1 MGVQARPPGGAG
13 TNRDWLPTPL
23 GPPARGWQHLH
34 VRRRTL
40 RLAARGSFAITLALC
55 LGTVVFLGLAWNV
68 PKLGSEFGFKGYAIA
83 FALVVGGLG
92 LLLADRRPPNPIGW
106 IFCALGVIAGTMALT
121 TEYARWA
128 LIHEGGRPPGGLY
141 AAWLQEWVW
150 IPLIVGLGV
159 VGWIFPEGRFLSRR
173 WRTAMLVACALAAVP
188 TVLNALLP
196 RLTVF
201 AGFDNPAGLDER
213 WVPGAASA
221 SIGLAL
227 PALFG
232 GAAAATVRFRTRR
245 GDERQ
250 QIKWLLLAVMAIA
263 LVLAYYGII
272 LATGTDPNQGLAAW
286 SEYLAI
292 ASFLAVPISVAFGVL
307 KYRLYD
313 IDVVI
318 NKAVVYAVL
327 AVFITGV
334 YLTVVV
340 AAGSLTGYA
349 SNPALSGIA
358 AAIVALAFQP
368 VRRGT
373 QRLANRLVYGE
384 RATPYEVLAQ
394 LGDRLAGEYAADD
407 VLDRISAALAGGI
420 GADRVVVWLDS
431 GGELRPAAVWPKG
444 VRPAPI
450 AASSAAPAATD
461 DGMRSF
467 PVRHQGEML
476 GAIGVHKPPSDP
488 LTPADEKLV
497 GDLAAQAG
505 LVLRNARLIEELRAS
520 RRRLVT
526 TQDEERRRLERNIHD
541 GAQQQLVALTIKAR
555 LAEQMIDRDPAKARD
570 LVAQIGT
577 ETTGTLEDLRD
588 LARGIYPPLLADKGL
603 AAALEA
609 QGRKAAVP
617 VAVKADGVGRLDRD
631 VEAGV
636 YFCVLEALNNV
647 AKYAGA
653 SHVDVRLWW
662 QDGEVVFEVSDDGV
676 GFDPAARGYGTG
688 LRGMADRLEALG
700 GTLEVQSAPRAGTKI
715 LGKVR
720 AARVEHE

>member
-1 MGVQARPPGGAG
+1 M
-13 TNRDWLPTPL
+13 
-23 GPPARGWQHLH
+23 
-34 VRRRTL
+34 RRRTL
-40 RLAARGSFAITLALC
+40 RLAARGSFAITVALC

-68 PKLGSEFGFKGYAIA
+68 PKLGNEFGFKGYAIA
-83 FALVVGGLG
+83 FALVLGGVG
-92 LLLADRRPPNPIGW
+92 LLLAERRPPNPIGW

-173 WRTAMLVACALAAVP
+173 WRAAMVVACSVAAVP
-188 TVLNALLP
+188 VVLNALLP
-196 RLTVF
+196 RLTIF
-201 AGFDNPAGLDER
+201 AGFDNPVGLDEP
-213 WVPGAASA
+213 WVQGAANA
-221 SIGLAL
+221 SIGLML
-227 PALFG
+227 PVLLG
-232 GAAAATVRFRTRR
+232 GAAAATVRFRKRQ

-250 QIKWLLLAVMAIA
+250 QIKWLLLAVMGVA
-263 LVLAYYGII
+263 LVLVYYGIL
-272 LATGTDPNQGLAAW
+272 LATGTDPNQGGFPW
-286 SEYLAI
+286 DEYLAI

-349 SNPALSGIA
+349 SNPVLSGIA

-394 LGDRLAGEYAADD
+394 LGDRLAGEYASDD
-407 VLDRISAALAGGI
+407 VLDRIAAALAGGI
-420 GADRVVVWLDS
+420 GADRVVVWLNS
-431 GGELRPAAVWPKG
+431 GSELRPVAVWP
-444 VRPAPI
+444 RRSRAAPI
-450 AASSAAPAATD
+450 AASAAPTATE

-488 LTPADEKLV
+488 LTPADEKLA

-505 LVLRNARLIEELRAS
+505 LVLRNARLIEDLRTS

-526 TQDEERRRLERNIHD
+526 AQDEERRRLERNIHD
-541 GAQQQLVALTIKAR
+541 GAQQQLVALTVKAR

-570 LVAQIGT
+570 LVAQIGA

-617 VAVKADGVGRLDRD
+617 VAVEATGVGRLDRD

-647 AKYAGA
+647 A
-653 SHVDVRLWW
+653 
-662 QDGEVVFEVSDDGV
+662 
-676 GFDPAARGYGTG
+676 
-688 LRGMADRLEALG
+688 
-700 GTLEVQSAPRAGTKI
+700 
-715 LGKVR
+715 
-720 AARVEHE
+720 

>member
-1 MGVQARPPGGAG
+1 MS
-13 TNRDWLPTPL
+13 
-23 GPPARGWQHLH
+23 HM
-34 VRRRTL
+34 RRRTL

-55 LGTVVFLGLAWNV
+55 LGTVVFLALAWNV
-68 PKLGSEFGFKGYAIA
+68 PKLENEFGFKGYAIA
-83 FALVVGGLG
+83 FAVVVGGLG
-92 LLLADRRPPNPIGW
+92 LLLADRRPQNPIGW

-128 LIHEGGRPPGGLY
+128 LIHDGGRPPGGLY

-173 WRTAMLVACALAAVP
+173 WRTAMVVACAVAAVP
-188 TVLNALLP
+188 MVLNALLP
-196 RLTVF
+196 RLTIF
-201 AGFDNPAGLDER
+201 AGFDNPVGLDEP
-213 WVPGAASA
+213 WVQGAANASA
-221 SIGLAL
+221 GLVL
-227 PALFG
+227 PVLFG
-232 GAAAATVRFRTRR
+232 GAAAATVRFRRR
-245 GDERQ
+245 SGDERQ
-250 QIKWLLLAVMAIA
+250 QIKWLLLAVMAVG
-263 LVLAYYGII
+263 LVLTYYGILLGII
-272 LATGTDPNQGLAAW
+272 LATGTDPSQGAVW
-286 SEYLAI
+286 PEYLAI

-349 SNPALSGIA
+349 SNPVVSGIA
-358 AAIVALAFQP
+358 AAVVALAFQP
-368 VRRGT
+368 ARRGA

-407 VLDRISAALAGGI
+407 VLDRIAAAVAGGI
-420 GADRVVVWLDS
+420 GADRVVVWLNA
-431 GGELRPAAVWPKG
+431 GRELRPAAVWPEG
-444 VRPAPI
+444 TPAAPI
-450 AASSAAPAATD
+450 AASTAMLTATE

-467 PVRHQGEML
+467 PVRLQGEIL

-520 RRRLVT
+520 RRRLVEA
-526 TQDEERRRLERNIHD
+526 QDEERRKIERNLHD
-541 GAQQQLVALTIKAR
+541 GAQQQLVALTVQLGLLERQAEDPETVRASATR
-555 LAEQMIDRDPAKARD
+555 LKDALQDALDE
-570 LVAQIGT
+570 
-577 ETTGTLEDLRD
+577 LRA
-588 LARGIYPPLLADKGL
+588 LARGIYPPLLADQGL

-609 QGRKAAVP
+609 QSRKAAVP
-617 VAVKADGVGRLDRD
+617 TTIESGGIGRYPR
-631 VEAGV
+631 EIESAV
-636 YFCVLEALNNV
+636 YFCALEALQNV
-647 AKYAGA
+647 AKYADA
-653 SHVDVRLWW
+653 TSAVVRLGER
-662 QDGEVVFEVSDDGV
+662 DGRLEFEIADDGR
-676 GFDPAARGYGTG
+676 GFDPTATSYGTG
-688 LRGMADRLEALG
+688 MQGMVDRLDAIG
-700 GTLEVQSAPRAGTKI
+700 GTLEVSSESGRGTMV
-715 LGKVR
+715 LGR
-720 AARVEHE
+720 IALPG

>member
-1 MGVQARPPGGAG
+1 VKRQ
-13 TNRDWLPTPL
+13 
-23 GPPARGWQHLH
+23 
-34 VRRRTL
+34 TL
-40 RLAARGSFAITLALC
+40 RQAARGSFAITLALC
-55 LGTVVFLGLAWNV
+55 LGTVVFLALAWNV
-68 PKLGSEFGFKGYAIA
+68 PKLENEFGFKGYAIA
-83 FALVVGGLG
+83 FALVLGGVG
-92 LLLADRRPPNPIGW
+92 LLLADRRPQNPIGW
-106 IFCALGVIAGTMALT
+106 IFCVLGVIAGTMALT

-128 LIHEGGRPPGGLY
+128 LIHERGGPPGGLY

-150 IPLIVGLGV
+150 IPLVVGLGV
-159 VGWIFPEGRFLSRR
+159 VGWIFPEGGFVSRR
-173 WRTAMLVACALAAVP
+173 WRTAMIACCAVVAVP
-188 TVLNALLP
+188 MVLNALLP
-196 RLTVF
+196 RLTIF
-201 AGFDNPAGLDER
+201 AGFDNPVGLDEP
-213 WVPGAASA
+213 WITSAANA

-227 PALFG
+227 PVLFG
-232 GAAAATVRFRTRR
+232 GAAAATVRFRRRR

-250 QIKWLLLAVMAIA
+250 QIKWLLLAVMAVA

-272 LATGTDPNQGLAAW
+272 LATGMDPNHGAAAW

-292 ASFLAVPISVAFGVL
+292 ASFLAVPIAVAFGVL

-349 SNPALSGIA
+349 SNPVLSGSA

-407 VLDRISAALAGGI
+407 VLDRIAAALAAGI

-431 GGELRPAAVWPKG
+431 GGELRPAAVWPEG
-444 VRPAPI
+444 AGSARSDA
-450 AASSAAPAATD
+450 SAAPTATD

-505 LVLRNARLIEELRAS
+505 LVLRNARLIEDLRAS

-526 TQDEERRRLERNIHD
+526 AQDDERRRLERDIHD
-541 GAQQQLVALTIKAR
+541 GAQQQLVALTVKAR

-570 LVAQIGT
+570 LVAQIGAD
-577 ETTGTLEDLRD
+577 TTGTLEDLRD

-617 VAVKADGVGRLDRD
+617 VAVEADGVGRLDRG

-653 SHVDVRLWW
+653 SHVGVRLRW
-662 QDGEVVFEVSDDGV
+662 QSGELVFEVSDDDV

-700 GTLEVQSAPRAGTKI
+700 GTLEVESAPRAGTKI
-715 LGKVR
+715 LGTVPV
-720 AARVEHE
+720 ARVEHA

>member
-1 MGVQARPPGGAG
+1 M
-13 TNRDWLPTPL
+13 
-23 GPPARGWQHLH
+23 
-34 VRRRTL
+34 RRRTL

-55 LGTVVFLGLAWNV
+55 LSTVVFLGLAWNV
-68 PKLGSEFGFKGYAIA
+68 PKLSSEFGFKGYAIA
-83 FALVVGGLG
+83 FALVLGGVGVA
-92 LLLADRRPPNPIGW
+92 LADRRPSNPIGW

-128 LIHEGGRPPGGLY
+128 LIHQGGRPAGGLY

-173 WRTAMLVACALAAVP
+173 WRTGMVVACALAAIP
-188 TVLNALLP
+188 IVLNAVLP

-201 AGFDNPAGLDER
+201 AGFDNPVGLDEP
-213 WVPGAASA
+213 WVQGAASA
-221 SIGLAL
+221 SGGLIL
-227 PALFG
+227 PVLLG
-232 GAAAATVRFRTRR
+232 GAAAATVRFRRRR

-250 QIKWLLLAVMAIA
+250 QIKWLLLAVSAVA
-263 LVLAYYGII
+263 LALGYYSILLGII
-272 LATGTDPNQGLAAW
+272 LASGTDPSQGAVW
-286 SEYLAI
+286 PEYLAI

-349 SNPALSGIA
+349 SNPVLSGIA

-407 VLDRISAALAGGI
+407 VLDRIAAALAGGI
-420 GADRVVVWLDS
+420 GADRVVVWLNS

-444 VRPAPI
+444 TRAAPI
-450 AASSAAPAATD
+450 ATSTAVLTATE

-467 PVRHQGEML
+467 PVRLQGEIL
-476 GAIGVHKPPSDP
+476 GAIGVHKPASDP

-520 RRRLVT
+520 RRRLVEA
-526 TQDEERRRLERNIHD
+526 QDEERRKIERNLHD
-541 GAQQQLVALTIKAR
+541 GAQQQLVALTVQLGLLERQAEDPDTVRASATR
-555 LAEQMIDRDPAKARD
+555 LKDALQDALDE
-570 LVAQIGT
+570 
-577 ETTGTLEDLRD
+577 LRA
-588 LARGIYPPLLADKGL
+588 LARGIYPPLLADQGL

-609 QGRKAAVP
+609 QSRKAAVP
-617 VAVKADGVGRLDRD
+617 TTIESDGIGRYPR
-631 VEAGV
+631 EIESAV
-636 YFCVLEALNNV
+636 YFCALEALQNV
-647 AKYAGA
+647 AKYADA
-653 SHVDVRLWW
+653 TSAVVRLGER
-662 QDGEVVFEVSDDGV
+662 DGRLEFEIADDGR
-676 GFDPAARGYGTG
+676 GFDPTATSYGTG
-688 LRGMADRLEALG
+688 MQGMVDRLDAIG
-700 GTLEVQSAPRAGTKI
+700 GTLEVSSESGRGTMV
-715 LGKVR
+715 LGR
-720 AARVEHE
+720 ITLPG

>member
-1 MGVQARPPGGAG
+1 MR
-13 TNRDWLPTPL
+13 
-23 GPPARGWQHLH
+23 RG
-34 VRRRTL
+34 TL

-128 LIHEGGRPPGGLY
+128 LIHEGGRPPGALY

-173 WRTAMLVACALAAVP
+173 WRTAMVVACAVAAVP
-188 TVLNALLP
+188 MVLNALLP

-201 AGFDNPAGLDER
+201 AGFDNPAGLDEP
-213 WVPGAASA
+213 WVPGAANA

-227 PALFG
+227 PVLVG
-232 GAAAATVRFRTRR
+232 GAAAATVRFRRRR

-272 LATGTDPNQGLAAW
+272 LATGTDPDQGSVAW
-286 SEYLAI
+286 SQYLAI

-318 NKAVVYAVL
+318 DKAVVYAVL
-327 AVFITGV
+327 AVFITVV
-334 YLTVVV
+334 YAAVVV
-340 AAGSLTGYA
+340 GIGAVIGSAGGTL
-349 SNPALSGIA
+349 LSAVA
-358 AAIVALAFQP
+358 AAIVAIAFQP
-368 VRRGT
+368 ARRGA

-407 VLDRISAALAGGI
+407 VLDRIAAALAGGI
-420 GADRVVVWLDS
+420 GADRVVVWLNS
-431 GGELRPAAVWPKG
+431 GGEMRPTAVWPRG
-444 VRPAPI
+444 ARAAPI
-450 AASSAAPAATD
+450 AASAAALTATE

-505 LVLRNARLIEELRAS
+505 LVLRNARLIEDLRAS

-526 TQDEERRRLERNIHD
+526 AQDEERRRLERDIHD
-541 GAQQQLVALTIKAR
+541 GAQQQLVALTVKAR
-555 LAEQMIDRDPAKARD
+555 LAEQMIDLDPAKARD
-570 LVAQIGT
+570 LVVQIGA

-609 QGRKAAVP
+609 QGRKAVVP
-617 VAVKADGVGRLDRD
+617 VAVEADGVGRIDRD

-636 YFCVLEALNNV
+636 YFCVLESLNNV

-653 SHVDVRLWW
+653 SHVDVRLWR
-662 QDGEVVFEVSDDGV
+662 QDGEVVFEVRDNGV
-676 GFDPAARGYGTG
+676 GFDPAAKGYGTG

-715 LGKVR
+715 LGRVP

>member
-1 MGVQARPPGGAG
+1 
-13 TNRDWLPTPL
+13 
-23 GPPARGWQHLH
+23 

-55 LGTVVFLGLAWNV
+55 LVTVIFLGLAWNV

-83 FALVVGGLG
+83 FALVVGGIG
-92 LLLADRRPPNPIGW
+92 LLLADRRPQNPIGW

-128 LIHEGGRPPGGLY
+128 LIHERGRPPGGLY

-173 WRTAMLVACALAAVP
+173 WRTAMIVACAVAAVP
-188 TVLNALLP
+188 MVLNALLP
-196 RLTVF
+196 RLTIF
-201 AGFDNPAGLDER
+201 AGFDNPVGLDEP
-213 WVPGAASA
+213 WVPVAANA
-221 SIGLAL
+221 SIGLML
-227 PALFG
+227 PVLVG
-232 GAAAATVRFRTRR
+232 GAAAATVRFRKRH

-263 LVLAYYGII
+263 MVLAYLSILLGII
-272 LATGTDPNQGLAAW
+272 LATGTDPTQGAVW
-286 SEYLAI
+286 PEYLAI

-349 SNPALSGIA
+349 SNPVLSGIA

-394 LGDRLAGEYAADD
+394 LGDRLASEYAADD
-407 VLDRISAALAGGI
+407 VLDRIAAALAGGI
-420 GADRVVVWLDS
+420 GADRVVVWLNS
-431 GGELRPAAVWPKG
+431 GGELRPAAVWPEG
-444 VRPAPI
+444 APAAPI
-450 AASSAAPAATD
+450 AASVAALTATE

-467 PVRHQGEML
+467 PVRLQGEIL
-476 GAIGVHKPPSDP
+476 GAIGVHKPASDP

-520 RRRLVT
+520 RRRLIEA
-526 TQDEERRRLERNIHD
+526 QDEERRKIERNLHD
-541 GAQQQLVALTIKAR
+541 GAQQQLVALTVQLGLLERQAEDPDTVRASATR
-555 LAEQMIDRDPAKARD
+555 LKDALQDALDE
-570 LVAQIGT
+570 
-577 ETTGTLEDLRD
+577 LRA
-588 LARGIYPPLLADKGL
+588 LARGIYPPLLADQGL

-609 QGRKAAVP
+609 QSRKAAVP
-617 VAVKADGVGRLDRD
+617 TTIESGGIGRYPR
-631 VEAGV
+631 EIESAV
-636 YFCVLEALNNV
+636 YFCALEALQNV
-647 AKYAGA
+647 AKYADA
-653 SHVDVRLWW
+653 TSAVVRLGER
-662 QDGEVVFEVSDDGV
+662 DGRLEFEIADDGR
-676 GFDPAARGYGTG
+676 GFDPTATSYGTG
-688 LRGMADRLEALG
+688 MQGMVDRLDAIG
-700 GTLEVQSAPRAGTKI
+700 GTLEVSSESGRGTMV
-715 LGKVR
+715 LGR
-720 AARVEHE
+720 IALPG

>member
-1 MGVQARPPGGAG
+1 M
-13 TNRDWLPTPL
+13 
-23 GPPARGWQHLH
+23 
-34 VRRRTL
+34 RRRTL
-40 RLAARGSFAITLALC
+40 RLTARGSFAITLALC

-68 PKLGSEFGFKGYAIA
+68 PKLGSEFGFKGYAIT

-92 LLLADRRPPNPIGW
+92 LLLADRRPQNPIGW

-128 LIHEGGRPPGGLY
+128 LIHEGGRPPAGLY
-141 AAWLQEWVW
+141 AAWLQEWLW

-173 WRTAMLVACALAAVP
+173 WRTAMVVACAVAAVP
-188 TVLNALLP
+188 MVLNALLP
-196 RLTVF
+196 RLTIF
-201 AGFDNPAGLDER
+201 AGFDNPVGLDEP
-213 WVPGAASA
+213 WVQGAANA
-221 SIGLAL
+221 SIGLML
-227 PALFG
+227 PVLFG
-232 GAAAATVRFRTRR
+232 GAAAATVRFRRRR

-250 QIKWLLLAVMAIA
+250 QIKWLLLAVTAVG

-272 LATGTDPNQGLAAW
+272 LATGTDPNQGWFAAW

-327 AVFITGV
+327 AVFITVV

-340 AAGSLTGYA
+340 AVGSLTGYA
-349 SNPALSGIA
+349 SNPVLSGIA

-407 VLDRISAALAGGI
+407 VLDRIAAALAGGI
-420 GADRVVVWLDS
+420 GADRVVVWLNS

-444 VRPAPI
+444 ARSAPI
-450 AASSAAPAATD
+450 AASAAPTATE

-505 LVLRNARLIEELRAS
+505 LVLRNARLIEDLRAS

-526 TQDEERRRLERNIHD
+526 AQDEERRRLERNIHD
-541 GAQQQLVALTIKAR
+541 GAQQQLVALTVKAR
-555 LAEQMIDRDPAKARD
+555 LAEQTIDRDPAKARD
-570 LVAQIGT
+570 LVAQIGA
-577 ETTGTLEDLRD
+577 ETTGTLEDLRN

-647 AKYAGA
+647 AKYARA

-676 GFDPAARGYGTG
+676 GFDPGARGYGTG
-688 LRGMADRLEALG
+688 LRGMADRLEALSG
-700 GTLEVQSAPRAGTKI
+700 MLEVQSAPRTGTKI
-715 LGKVR
+715 LGRVP

>member
-1 MGVQARPPGGAG
+1 M
-13 TNRDWLPTPL
+13 
-23 GPPARGWQHLH
+23 RG
-34 VRRRTL
+34 RRL
-40 RLAARGSFAITLALC
+40 RLVARGSFATTLAMC
-55 LGTVVFLGLAWNV
+55 LGTAVFVGLGWSV
-68 PKLGSEFGFKGYAIA
+68 PKLGNEFGFKGYSIA
-83 FALVVGGLG
+83 FAFVLSGVG
-92 LLLADRRPPNPIGW
+92 LLLADRRPANPIGW
-106 IFCALGVIAGTMALT
+106 IFCALGVIAGAMALT

-128 LIHEGGRPPGGLY
+128 LIHEGGEPPGGLY

-159 VGWIFPEGRFLSRR
+159 VGWIFPEGQLLSRR
-173 WRTAMLVACALAAVP
+173 WRTALAVTCALAAVP
-188 TVLNALLP
+188 VVLNALLP
-196 RLTVF
+196 RLTIF
-201 AGFDNPAGLDER
+201 TGFDNPVGLDER
-213 WVPGAASA
+213 WLPGAANA
-221 SIGLAL
+221 SIGLLL
-227 PALFG
+227 PVLIG

-263 LVLAYYGII
+263 LMIAYYGII
-272 LATGTDPNQGLAAW
+272 LATGMDPNHGAAAW

-313 IDVVI
+313 IDVVA

-349 SNPALSGIA
+349 SNPVLSGLA

-384 RATPYEVLAQ
+384 RATPYEVLAE
-394 LGDRLAGEYAADD
+394 LGDRLADEYAADE
-407 VLDRISAALAGGI
+407 VLDRIAAALAAGVGS
-420 GADRVVVWLDS
+420 DRVVVWLES
-431 GGELRPAAVWPKG
+431 GGELRPAAIWPKG
-444 VRPAPI
+444 PPASPI
-450 AASSAAPAATD
+450 AASAATLTANE

-476 GAIGVHKPPSDP
+476 GAIAVHKPPSDP

-505 LVLRNARLIEELRAS
+505 LVLRNARLIEDLRAS

-526 TQDEERRRLERNIHD
+526 AQDEERRRLERNIHD
-541 GAQQQLVALTIKAR
+541 GVQQQLVALTVKAR

-570 LVAQIGT
+570 FVAQIGT
-577 ETTGTLEDLRD
+577 DTIGTLEDLRD

-617 VAVKADGVGRLDRD
+617 VAVDNRGVGRLDRD

-653 SHVDVRLWW
+653 SHVDVRLWR
-662 QDGEVVFEVSDDGV
+662 QEGEVAFEVIDDGL
-676 GFDPAARGYGTG
+676 GFDPATSGYGTG
-688 LRGMADRLEALG
+688 LRGMADRLEALS

-715 LGKVR
+715 HGRVPV
-720 AARVEHE
+720 ARVEHQ

>member
-1 MGVQARPPGGAG
+1 M
-13 TNRDWLPTPL
+13 
-23 GPPARGWQHLH
+23 
-34 VRRRTL
+34 
-40 RLAARGSFAITLALC
+40 ALC
-55 LGTVVFLGLAWNV
+55 LGTVVFLALAWNV
-68 PKLGSEFGFKGYAIA
+68 PKLASEFGFKGYAIA
-83 FALVVGGLG
+83 YALVVGGLG
-92 LLLADRRPPNPIGW
+92 LLLADRQPQNPIGW

-141 AAWLQEWVW
+141 AAWLQEWIW
-150 IPLIVGLGV
+150 IPLIAGLGV

-173 WRTAMLVACALAAVP
+173 WRTAMVVACAAAAVP
-188 TVLNALLP
+188 MVLNALLP
-196 RLTVF
+196 RLTIF
-201 AGFDNPAGLDER
+201 AGFDNPAGLDEP
-213 WVPGAASA
+213 WIQSAANASA
-221 SIGLAL
+221 GLML
-227 PALFG
+227 PVLFG
-232 GAAAATVRFRTRR
+232 GAAAATVRFRKRH

-263 LVLAYYGII
+263 MVLAYLSILLGII
-272 LATGTDPNQGLAAW
+272 LATGTDPTQGAVW
-286 SEYLAI
+286 PEYLAI

-349 SNPALSGIA
+349 SNPVLSGIA

-407 VLDRISAALAGGI
+407 ILDRIAAALAGGV

-431 GGELRPAAVWPKG
+431 DGELRPAAVWPKG
-444 VRPAPI
+444 ARAAPI
-450 AASSAAPAATD
+450 AASAATLTATE
-461 DGMRSF
+461 DGTRSF
-467 PVRHQGEML
+467 SVRHQGEML

-497 GDLAAQAG
+497 SDLAAQAG
-505 LVLRNARLIEELRAS
+505 LVLRNARLIEDLRAS

-526 TQDEERRRLERNIHD
+526 AQDEERRRLERNIHD
-541 GAQQQLVALTIKAR
+541 GAQQQLVALTVKAR
-555 LAEQMIDRDPAKARD
+555 LAEQMIDRDLAKARD
-570 LVAQIGT
+570 LVAQIGA

-588 LARGIYPPLLADKGL
+588 LARGIYPPLLADQGL
-603 AAALEA
+603 GAALVAQARRSPVQVSVEA
-609 QGRKAAVP
+609 E
-617 VAVKADGVGRLDRD
+617 GVGRYPQ
-631 VEAGV
+631 EAEAAV
-636 YFCVLEALNNV
+636 YFCVLEALQNV
-647 AKYAGA
+647 AKYAEA
-653 SHVDVRLWW
+653 SRATVRLRGSA
-662 QDGEVVFEVSDDGV
+662 DELRFEVEDDGR
-676 GFDPAARGYGTG
+676 GFDTAATGYGTG
-688 LRGMADRLEALG
+688 VQGMADRLAALG
-700 GTLEVQSAPRAGTKI
+700 GELRLVSELGSGTTVVGTLPVGSLSGRRPP
-715 LGKVR
+715 
-720 AARVEHE
+720 

>member
-1 MGVQARPPGGAG
+1 
-13 TNRDWLPTPL
+13 
-23 GPPARGWQHLH
+23 
-34 VRRRTL
+34 
-40 RLAARGSFAITLALC
+40 
-55 LGTVVFLGLAWNV
+55 
-68 PKLGSEFGFKGYAIA
+68 
-83 FALVVGGLG
+83 
-92 LLLADRRPPNPIGW
+92 
-106 IFCALGVIAGTMALT
+106 
-121 TEYARWA
+121 
-128 LIHEGGRPPGGLY
+128 
-141 AAWLQEWVW
+141 
-150 IPLIVGLGV
+150 
-159 VGWIFPEGRFLSRR
+159 
-173 WRTAMLVACALAAVP
+173 
-188 TVLNALLP
+188 
-196 RLTVF
+196 
-201 AGFDNPAGLDER
+201 
-213 WVPGAASA
+213 
-221 SIGLAL
+221 LAL
-227 PALFG
+227 PVLVG
-232 GAAAATVRFRTRR
+232 GAAAATVRFRRRR
-245 GDERQ
+245 GDDRQ

-272 LATGTDPNQGLAAW
+272 LGTGADPNQGIAAW
-286 SEYLAI
+286 SQYLGI

-318 NKAVVYAVL
+318 NKAVVYAML

-349 SNPALSGIA
+349 SNPVLSGIA

-373 QRLANRLVYGE
+373 QRLANRLVYGA

-407 VLDRISAALAGGI
+407 VLDRIAAAVAGGI
-420 GADRVVVWLDS
+420 GADRVVVWLNAGS
-431 GGELRPAAVWPKG
+431 ELRPAAVWPEG
-444 VRPAPI
+444 AAAAPI
-450 AASSAAPAATD
+450 ADPAAAVTANE
-461 DGMRSF
+461 MRSF

-505 LVLRNARLIEELRAS
+505 LVLRNARLIEDLRAS

-526 TQDEERRRLERNIHD
+526 AQDEERRRLERNIHD
-541 GAQQQLVALTIKAR
+541 GAQQQLVALTVKAR

-570 LVAQIGT
+570 LVAQIGA

-603 AAALEA
+603 AAALQA

-617 VAVKADGVGRLDRD
+617 VAVEADGVGRLDRN

-676 GFDPAARGYGTG
+676 GFDPATRGYGTG
-688 LRGMADRLEALG
+688 LRGMADRLEALS
-700 GTLEVQSAPRAGTKI
+700 GTLEVRSAPRAGTKI
-715 LGKVR
+715 LGRVP